1 MSRKVCK
8 TYCGIDFAFNTLGNF
23 VCQGRSGGQPA
34 LMISKNE
41 IFLMAALAR
50 VLFRASEIEVLKH
63 VVMFCGASLFVA
75 LLLATYGLDLSPG
88 FF

>member
-1 MSRKVCK
+1 
-8 TYCGIDFAFNTLGNF
+8 
-23 VCQGRSGGQPA
+23 
-34 LMISKNE
+34 
-41 IFLMAALAR
+41 MAALAR
-50 VLFRASEIEVLKH
+50 VLSHASEIEVFKH